1 MGLFVYVWVGF
12 DRLGVFWGMLRC
24 VGVGW
29 DIWEYDR
36 LSCSMFGYDVA
47 FSLCWGML
55 GCAGEG

>member
-1 MGLFVYVWVGF
+1 M
-12 DRLGVFWGMLRC
+12 FWGMLRC

-29 DIWEYDR
+29 DILEYDG
-36 LSCSMFGYDVA
+36 LICSMFGYDVA